1 MNGFY
6 DFSPD
11 RERARCSRIGWS
23 LFAMVLL
30 TQLAGI
36 VCLWLLPRL
45 FPALAGLVWYA
56 PALSILLPM
65 LIGYP
70 LLCLLLLPVKPLA
83 APEARPMRPLQ
94 FLGALVCAFGL
105 GYLCNF
111 VTVLLTT
118 AFGELLG
125 RPYENPLLSLAGTL
139 PFPVLF
145 LFMVVIGPIL
155 EEYIFRRVLLER
167 LRHWGERFCMFAS
180 AAVFALA
187 HGNLSQLL
195 YAFAVGLVLGYVVL
209 RFGRLR
215 YSVLLHMLLNLPG
228 ALILGLLG
236 PQMLYALEQQPQ
248 QMVEFG
254 RQAAGMLAVTLILS
268 EFVLLTILG
277 SVLILTF
284 RRQQLLLPRG
294 PMGWPEKLK
303 YRLFFTSPGI
313 AAYIWLSAVLIL
325 FALLW
330 G

>member
-30 TQLAGI
+30 VQLTGI
-36 VCLWLLPRL
+36 VCLGLLPRL
-45 FPALAGLVWYA
+45 FPALVGFIWYA
-56 PALSILLPM
+56 PAVSILLPM

-70 LLCLLLLPVKPLA
+70 AVCLLLLPVKPLA
-83 APEARPMRPLQ
+83 SPEARPMRLRQ
-94 FLGALVCAFGL
+94 FLGAVVCAFGL

-111 VTVLLTT
+111 VTVLLTNV
-118 AFGELLG
+118 FDELLG
-125 RPYENPLLSLAGTL
+125 RPYENPLFSLAGTL

-145 LFMVVIGPIL
+145 LFMVVIGPVL
-155 EEYIFRRVLLER
+155 EEFIFRRVLLER
-167 LRHWGERFCMFAS
+167 LRHWGERFCMFAT
-180 AAVFALA
+180 AALFALA

-209 RFGRLR
+209 RFGKLR
-215 YSVLLHMLLNLPG
+215 YSVLLHMLINLPG

-236 PQMLYALEQQPQ
+236 PQMLEMLEQQPQ
-248 QMVEFG
+248 QVLEFG
-254 RQAAGMLAVTLILS
+254 RQAAGMLIGMLLLS
-268 EFVLLTILG
+268 EFVLLTVLG
-277 SVLILTF
+277 SVLILIF

-303 YRLFFTSPGI
+303 YRLFFTCPGV

-325 FALLW
+325 LALLW